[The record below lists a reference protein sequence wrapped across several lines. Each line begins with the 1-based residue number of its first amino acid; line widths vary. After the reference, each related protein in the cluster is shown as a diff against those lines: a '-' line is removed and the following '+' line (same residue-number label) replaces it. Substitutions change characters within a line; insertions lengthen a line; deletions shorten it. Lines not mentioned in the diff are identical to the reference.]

1 MNDAMI
7 SQMWENGVLE
17 HVFIQFKVTRES
29 TCEMLSFRKS
39 VNITAVLN
47 DSWYSCVS
55 IRFFRVSY
63 LQCSK
68 LLQNNQGR
76 LSYLFPSCTFRWRSW
91 MVKHWINIWTKRDF
105 YTMPAFTNIRDLIL
119 LIIDRL
125 YIFFQD
131 QCNQILN
138 WSL

>member
-47 DSWYSCVS
+47 DS
-55 IRFFRVSY
+55 
-63 LQCSK
+63 
-68 LLQNNQGR
+68 
-76 LSYLFPSCTFRWRSW
+76 
-91 MVKHWINIWTKRDF
+91 
-105 YTMPAFTNIRDLIL
+105 
-119 LIIDRL
+119 
-125 YIFFQD
+125 
-131 QCNQILN
+131 
-138 WSL
+138 